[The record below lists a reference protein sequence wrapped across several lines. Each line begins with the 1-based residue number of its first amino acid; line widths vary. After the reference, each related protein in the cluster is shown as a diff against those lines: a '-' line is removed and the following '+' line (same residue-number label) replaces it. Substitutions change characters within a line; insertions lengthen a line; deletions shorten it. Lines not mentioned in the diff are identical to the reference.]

1 MPAKK
6 MSEASCTKNT
16 VALVSLLAGATIWG
30 LIWHPYRTLEG
41 MAVSPALGATL
52 TYFVA
57 FLLGLGLFRR
67 QLAGFRPGWMLAMIG
82 LVAGGCNLGYV
93 LATVHGEV
101 MRVLLLFYLAPLWTV
116 LLARLLLGEKV
127 SLPGAAVIGLSLAG
141 AVVML
146 WQPSLGLPLPE
157 NGAEWLGLAAGFLF
171 AFANVLIR
179 KAQELSIEV
188 KSMAVFAGVVVVGLA
203 AGFLFAFANVLI
215 RKAQELSIEVKS
227 MAVFAGVVVVGLAV
241 LPFEPGAVTLPPMA
255 GWLLV
260 ALIGLVL
267 LATNLFVQYGL
278 THTPAN
284 RAIVIFLF
292 ELLVAALA
300 SWLLAGEAM
309 TLKEWLGGA
318 MIVAASLFSG
328 KLAAHETEPG

>member
-1 MPAKK
+1 MPAKN
-6 MSEASCTKNT
+6 NT

-41 MAVSPALGATL
+41 MAMSATLAATL
-52 TYFVA
+52 TYFISL
-57 FLLGLGLFRR
+57 LLGLALFRR
-67 QLAGFRPGWMLAMIG
+67 HLAGFRPSWMLALIG

-116 LLARLLLGEKV
+116 LLARLLLNEKV
-127 SLPGAAVIGLSLAG
+127 SLAGTAVISLSLAG

-146 WQPSLGLPLPE
+146 WQPSLGMPLPQR
-157 NGAEWLGLAAGFLF
+157 GAEWLGLAAGFLF

-179 KAQELSIEV
+179 KAHDLSIEV

-203 AGFLFAFANVLI
+203 A
-215 RKAQELSIEVKS
+215 
-227 MAVFAGVVVVGLAV
+227 
-241 LPFEPGAVTLPPMA
+241 LPFEPGAVVPPPLA

-260 ALIGLVL
+260 GLIGLVL

-292 ELLVAALA
+292 ELVVAALA

-309 TLKEWLGGA
+309 TLKEWIGGA

-328 KLAAHETEPG
+328 KLAERESSPAC

>member
-1 MPAKK
+1 MPAK
-6 MSEASCTKNT
+6 KNT

-30 LIWHPYRTLEG
+30 LIWHPYRVLES
-41 MAVSPALGATL
+41 MDVSAATGATL

-57 FLLGLGLFRR
+57 LLLGFPLFRR
-67 QLAGFRPGWMLAMIG
+67 QLADFRPGWMLASIA

-116 LLARLLLGEKV
+116 LLARLLLKERA
-127 SLPGAAVIGLSLAG
+127 SLPGTAVIALSLSG

-146 WQPSLGLPLPE
+146 WQPRLGMPLPE

-171 AFANVLIR
+171 ACANVLIR
-179 KAQELSIEV
+179 KAHDLSIEL
-188 KSMAVFAGVVVVGLA
+188 KSMAVFAGVVVVGL
-203 AGFLFAFANVLI
+203 V
-215 RKAQELSIEVKS
+215 
-227 MAVFAGVVVVGLAV
+227 V
-241 LPFEPGAVTLPPMA
+241 LPFEPAPLVLPPPA
-255 GWLLV
+255 AWLLV
-260 ALIGLVL
+260 GLVGLVL

-292 ELLVAALA
+292 ELVVAALS
-300 SWLLAGEAM
+300 SWLLANEAM
-309 TLKEWLGGA
+309 TLKEWAGGA

-328 KLAAHETEPG
+328 KLEAREPQPA

>member
-6 MSEASCTKNT
+6 MSEVRSTKNT
-16 VALVSLLAGATIWG
+16 VALVSLLTAATIWG
-30 LIWHPYRTLEG
+30 LIWHPYRALEG
-41 MAVSPALGATL
+41 MGVSAALGATL
-52 TYFVA
+52 TYFVS
-57 FLLGLGLFRR
+57 FLLGLVLFRR
-67 QLAGFRPGWMLAMIG
+67 QLAGFRPGWMLALIG

-116 LLARLLLGEKV
+116 LLARLLLNEKV
-127 SLPGAAVIGLSLAG
+127 SLDGTAVIGLSLAG
-141 AVVML
+141 AVFML
-146 WQPSLGLPLPE
+146 WQPSLDMPLPQK
-157 NGAEWLGLAAGFLF
+157 GAEWLGLAAGFLF

-179 KAQELSIEV
+179 KAHDLSIEV
-188 KSMAVFAGVVVVGLA
+188 KSMAVFAGVVVVG
-203 AGFLFAFANVLI
+203 FC
-215 RKAQELSIEVKS
+215 
-227 MAVFAGVVVVGLAV
+227 V
-241 LPFEPGAVTLPPMA
+241 LPFEQGSFALPPLG

-260 ALIGLVL
+260 GVIGLIL

-292 ELLVAALA
+292 ELVVAALA

-309 TLKEWLGGA
+309 TPKEWIGGA

-328 KLAAHETEPG
+328 KLEPPEPEQG

>member
-1 MPAKK
+1 MPAK
-6 MSEASCTKNT
+6 KNT

-30 LIWHPYRTLEG
+30 LIWHPYRVLEG
-41 MAVSPALGATL
+41 MDVSAALGATL

-57 FLLGLGLFRR
+57 LLLGFPLFRR
-67 QLAGFRPGWMLAMIG
+67 QLADFRPGWMLVLIA

-116 LLARLLLGEKV
+116 LLARLLLNEKV
-127 SLPGAAVIGLSLAG
+127 SLPGTAVIALSLSG

-146 WQPSLGLPLPE
+146 WQPRLGMPLPE

-179 KAQELSIEV
+179 KAHDLSIEL

-203 AGFLFAFANVLI
+203 A
-215 RKAQELSIEVKS
+215 
-227 MAVFAGVVVVGLAV
+227 
-241 LPFEPGAVTLPPMA
+241 LPFEPGPIVLPPVA

-260 ALIGLVL
+260 GVVGLVL

-284 RAIVIFLF
+284 QAIVIFLF
-292 ELLVAALA
+292 ELVVAAMS
-300 SWLLAGEAM
+300 SWLLADEAM
-309 TLKEWLGGA
+309 TLKEWAGGA

-328 KLAAHETEPG
+328 KLEARETRPA

>member
-6 MSEASCTKNT
+6 MSETSFAKNT
-16 VALVSLLAGATIWG
+16 VALVSLLTGATIWG
-30 LIWHPYRTLEG
+30 LIWHPYRVLEG
-41 MAVSPALGATL
+41 MAVSAVLAATL

-57 FLLGLGLFRR
+57 FLLGFPLFRR
-67 QLAGFRPGWMLAMIG
+67 QLAGFRPSWMLALIG

-116 LLARLLLGEKV
+116 LLARLLLNEKV
-127 SLPGAAVIGLSLAG
+127 SLPGTAVIALSLAG

-146 WQPSLGLPLPE
+146 WQPSLGMPLPKE
-157 NGAEWLGLAAGFLF
+157 GAEWLGLAAGFLF

-179 KAQELSIEV
+179 KAHDLSIEI
-188 KSMAVFAGVVVVGLA
+188 KSMAVFAGVVTVG
-203 AGFLFAFANVLI
+203 FC
-215 RKAQELSIEVKS
+215 
-227 MAVFAGVVVVGLAV
+227 V
-241 LPFEPGAVTLPPMA
+241 LPFEPNPVVLPPMA
-255 GWLLV
+255 GWLL
-260 ALIGLVL
+260 IGVIGVVL

-284 RAIVIFLF
+284 QAIVIFLF
-292 ELLVAALA
+292 ELVVAALA

-309 TLKEWLGGA
+309 ALKEWIGGA

-328 KLAAHETEPG
+328 KLAEGESRPAC

>member
-6 MSEASCTKNT
+6 MSGANPVNHT

-30 LIWHPYRTLEG
+30 LIWHPYRVLEG
-41 MAVSPALGATL
+41 MAVSAALGATL
-52 TYFVA
+52 TYCVA
-57 FLLGLGLFRR
+57 FLLGYPLLRSK
-67 QLAGFRPGWMLAMIG
+67 LAGARPGWMLASIA
-82 LVAGGCNLGYV
+82 LAAGGCNLGYV

-116 LLARLLLGEKV
+116 LLARLLLKEKV
-127 SLPGAAVIGLSLAG
+127 SLYGTAVMGLSLAG
-141 AVVML
+141 AIVML
-146 WQPSLGLPLPE
+146 WQPRLGLPLPE

-171 AFANVLIR
+171 ALANVLIR
-179 KAQELSIEV
+179 KAYELSIEL
-188 KSMAVFAGVVVVGLA
+188 KSMAVFAGVVV
-203 AGFLFAFANVLI
+203 I
-215 RKAQELSIEVKS
+215 
-227 MAVFAGVVVVGLAV
+227 GLAV
-241 LPFEPGAVTLPPMA
+241 LPFEPGPVVLPPPA
-255 GWLLV
+255 GWMLV
-260 ALIGLVL
+260 GVIGLVL

-292 ELLVAALA
+292 ELVVAALS

-309 TLKEWLGGA
+309 TPKEWLGGA

-328 KLAAHETEPG
+328 KLEASGPEPG

>member
-41 MAVSPALGATL
+41 LAVSPALGATL

-188 KSMAVFAGVVVVGLA
+188 KSMAVFAGVVVAGLA
-203 AGFLFAFANVLI
+203 A
-215 RKAQELSIEVKS
+215 
-227 MAVFAGVVVVGLAV
+227 
-241 LPFEPGAVTLPPMA
+241 LPFEPGTVTLPPMA

>member
-188 KSMAVFAGVVVVGLA
+188 KSMAVFAGVVVAGLA
-203 AGFLFAFANVLI
+203 A
-215 RKAQELSIEVKS
+215 
-227 MAVFAGVVVVGLAV
+227 
-241 LPFEPGAVTLPPMA
+241 LPFEPGTVTLPPMA